1 MDYRLK
7 RLALMVEPGTRL
19 ADIGTD
25 HAYLPIWLVQ
35 KGLIDF
41 AIASDIRQGPI
52 ENAKANVQAAGLGDR
67 ISVRLGPGLAT
78 VKKEDEIETVVI
90 AGMGGDLIRSIL
102 DEAPLFPKL
111 VLEPNIGEPGLRSW
125 LAEHGYRINQEE
137 LLFDKGHSYELLQ
150 AFLTDEKQQLSE
162 RELLFGPEILKHK
175 GPAFQKKWRRQ
186 LAYFK
191 KLERALLQAKQPDQ
205 ERLADLK
212 HKQALIEEELDD

>member
-7 RLALMVEPGTRL
+7 RLAQMVEPGTRL

-52 ENAKANVQAAGLGDR
+52 ENAQANVQAAGLTDK
-67 ISVRLGPGLAT
+67 ISVRLGTGLAT
-78 VKKEDEIETVVI
+78 VNKEDNIETVVI

-102 DEAPLFPKL
+102 DAAPRFPKL
-111 VLEPNIGEPGLRSW
+111 VLEPNIGEPGLRAW
-125 LAEHGYRINQEE
+125 LTEHGYRINQEE
-137 LLFDKGHSYELLQ
+137 LLFDKGHSYELIQ
-150 AFLTDEKQQLSE
+150 AFLTGEKQSLSE

-175 GPAFQKKWRRQ
+175 GPAFKEKWRRQ

-191 KLERALLQAKQPDQ
+191 KLAGALLKAKEPD
-205 ERLADLK
+205 ETRLADLK